1 PCRGALRSRDVRRA
15 AERTAGGPVSGR
27 SFALRIAVAIG
38 VLAFVA
44 TRPTLPSFDAVRAAF
59 QPSDATL
66 LDRHGDPLAT
76 RRIDPTRRRLPWV
89 ALADISPQ
97 LRAAV
102 VAAEDRR
109 FAEHA
114 GVALR
119 ALAAAVVQRLT
130 GGGRRGASTIT
141 MQVAA
146 LLDPTLRPAGA
157 RTLGQ
162 KWRQMRLAFALER
175 TWTKDEIL
183 QAYLNPAS
191 FRGQREGVG
200 AASAGLLA
208 KSPDGIPAPEA
219 LVLGALLASP
229 NAPAAAVGRRARA
242 IRNTLHDST
251 SPEVLAAT
259 ITRVLRA
266 RPDPL
271 ASSSLAPHV

>member
-1 PCRGALRSRDVRRA
+1 M
-15 AERTAGGPVSGR
+15 SGR
-27 SFALRIAVAIG
+27 AFALRTAVVIG

-44 TRPTLPSFDAVRAAF
+44 TRPTPPSFDAVRAAF

-66 LDRHGDPLAT
+66 LDRHGDLIAT

-89 ALADISPQ
+89 ALADVSPQ
-97 LRAAV
+97 LRPAV

-109 FAEHA
+109 FAEHG
-114 GVALR
+114 GVDLR

-175 TWTKDEIL
+175 RWTKDEIL
-183 QAYLNPAS
+183 EAYLNLAS
-191 FRGQREGVG
+191 FRGDR
-200 AASAGLLA
+200 
-208 KSPDGIPAPEA
+208 
-219 LVLGALLASP
+219 
-229 NAPAAAVGRRARA
+229 
-242 IRNTLHDST
+242 
-251 SPEVLAAT
+251 
-259 ITRVLRA
+259 LR
-266 RPDPL
+266 
-271 ASSSLAPHV
+271 